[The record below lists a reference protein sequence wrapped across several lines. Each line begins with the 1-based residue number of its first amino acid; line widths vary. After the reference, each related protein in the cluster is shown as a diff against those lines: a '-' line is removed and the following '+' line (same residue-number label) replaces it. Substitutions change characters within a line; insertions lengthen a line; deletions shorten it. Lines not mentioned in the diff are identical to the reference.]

1 MRFPYYLT
9 GLVKSFA
16 TGVSEVSVGAH
27 EFKAWICYDG
37 RAVVPKAPPEI
48 GQWEICIGG
57 KKVPALTKEDLAR
70 VQAKQEGTWESRFN
84 ARVQAQQ
91 QNTIRKDQLTDGQH
105 AAMHKYLWAAEIE
118 HIEQCQTFRFV
129 ICF

>member
-1 MRFPYYLT
+1 MNSRP
-9 GLVKSFA
+9 GFA
-16 TGVSEVSVGAH
+16 VM
-27 EFKAWICYDG
+27 G
-37 RAVVPKAPPEI
+37 RAVVPKAPAES

-105 AAMHKYLWAAEIE
+105 AAMHKYLWAAEID
-118 HIEQCQTFRFV
+118 HIEKLQTKKYTDMPASPRDRGHLEA
-129 ICF
+129 